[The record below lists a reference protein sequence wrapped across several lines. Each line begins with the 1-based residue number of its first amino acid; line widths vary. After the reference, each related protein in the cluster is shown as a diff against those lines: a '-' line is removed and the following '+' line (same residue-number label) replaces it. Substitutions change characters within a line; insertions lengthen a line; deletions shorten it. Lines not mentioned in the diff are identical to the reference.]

1 MALTQS
7 WDLSQWGITLP
18 NAYIRVGFASLY
30 RTDTGYT
37 LSAVMWVYQS
47 QQAAQSGKSP
57 VDQVQLQIDLSSSQ
71 AQQLI
76 NSLVAGL
83 YRLAKADPRFTEAV
97 DVP

>member
-18 NAYIRVGFASLY
+18 NAYIRVGFASLH
-30 RTDTGYT
+30 RTDSAYT

-57 VDQVQLQIDLSSSQ
+57 VDQVQLQIDPSSPQ
-71 AQQLI
+71 VQQLI

-83 YRLAKADPRFTEAV
+83 YQLARTDPRFTRAV
-97 DVP
+97 DVT